1 MRWGILSFP
10 FLYLNRK
17 VMAKPW
23 GARDHRYLSHSKKNN
38 CQAKGVIL
46 KIDFKDPG
54 MVEILLIEDD
64 LDDAHL
70 AMRALKKINIVD
82 GIHHCSDGA
91 EAIDFIYKNKAY
103 HDLKLILMD
112 NKMPKVDGLEVLK
125 RIKRDELMRH
135 IPVVVLT
142 GSSDGDYILESAR
155 LGANAYLVKSA
166 ELPEFEEQLSK
177 VVLYWMDVNNSK
189 KPSAVSG
196 K

>member
-17 VMAKPW
+17 VMAKPL

-91 EAIDFIYKNKAY
+91 EAIDFIYKNK
-103 HDLKLILMD
+103 
-112 NKMPKVDGLEVLK
+112 
-125 RIKRDELMRH
+125 
-135 IPVVVLT
+135 
-142 GSSDGDYILESAR
+142 
-155 LGANAYLVKSA
+155 
-166 ELPEFEEQLSK
+166 
-177 VVLYWMDVNNSK
+177 
-189 KPSAVSG
+189 
-196 K
+196 